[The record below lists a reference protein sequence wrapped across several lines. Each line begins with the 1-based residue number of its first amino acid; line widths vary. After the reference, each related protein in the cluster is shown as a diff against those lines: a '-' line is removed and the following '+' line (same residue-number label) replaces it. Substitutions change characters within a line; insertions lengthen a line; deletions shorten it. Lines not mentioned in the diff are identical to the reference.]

1 MHEREK
7 EHFSISHVDH
17 KDSEASWETYTDDLR
32 NGQVAPE
39 YTSQQVQIS
48 LSDI

>member
-7 EHFSISHVDH
+7 EYFSRYVDH

-48 LSDI
+48 LSVL